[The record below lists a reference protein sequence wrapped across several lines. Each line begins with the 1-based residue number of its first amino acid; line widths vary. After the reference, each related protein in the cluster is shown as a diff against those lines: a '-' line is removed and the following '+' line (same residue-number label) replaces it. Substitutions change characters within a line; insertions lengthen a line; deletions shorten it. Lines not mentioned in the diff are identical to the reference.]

1 MFASILYTWSL
12 FIFKK
17 SNCPDMQLGYKI
29 QRKRKNRFILLM
41 VHLYFKLSK
50 QIEDSELY
58 TDIPICE
65 FGTKVMFFRTLL
77 N

>member
-1 MFASILYTWSL
+1 MIIYYFNKITNADKFCLQASYTRGV
-12 FIFKK
+12 IFKK

-50 QIEDSELY
+50 QIVRR
-58 TDIPICE
+58 
-65 FGTKVMFFRTLL
+65 F
-77 N
+77 